1 MSLQEHLYMNL
12 VQDKRYLYFLEG
24 LKNTLIIT
32 FCALV
37 VGVTLGFIIGMVRSI
52 YDRTGKGKIA
62 NGICQFYL
70 TIMRGTPAVIQLMIF
85 YYCIFTSRI
94 FSGVFVGIIA
104 FGLNSAAYVAEIIRS
119 GIMSIPKGQME
130 AGRSLGF
137 SYGETMRYIIM
148 PQAVRNVLPA
158 IFNEFIVL
166 IKETA
171 VAGYV
176 AVQDLTKAG
185 DIVRSRTYDSWT
197 PLLTVA
203 LIYLI
208 LTMFFSFLEKKMEEA
223 FQRKERG

>member
-1 MSLQEHLYMNL
+1 M
-12 VQDKRYLYFLEG
+12 
-24 LKNTLIIT
+24 
-32 FCALV
+32 
-37 VGVTLGFIIGMVRSI
+37 
-52 YDRTGKGKIA
+52 
-62 NGICQFYL
+62 
-70 TIMRGTPAVIQLMIF
+70 
-85 YYCIFTSRI
+85 
-94 FSGVFVGIIA
+94 GIIA

-176 AVQDLTKAG
+176 AVHDLTKAG
-185 DIVRSRTYDSWT
+185 DIVRSRTYDAWT

>member
-1 MSLQEHLYMNL
+1 M
-12 VQDKRYLYFLEG
+12 
-24 LKNTLIIT
+24 
-32 FCALV
+32 
-37 VGVTLGFIIGMVRSI
+37 
-52 YDRTGKGKIA
+52 
-62 NGICQFYL
+62 
-70 TIMRGTPAVIQLMIF
+70 
-85 YYCIFTSRI
+85 
-94 FSGVFVGIIA
+94 
-104 FGLNSAAYVAEIIRS
+104 
-119 GIMSIPKGQME
+119 
-130 AGRSLGF
+130 
-137 SYGETMRYIIM
+137 
-148 PQAVRNVLPA
+148 LPA

>member
-32 FCALV
+32 FFALV
-37 VGVTLGFIIGMVRSI
+37 IGVALGFIIGMVRST

-85 YYCIFTSRI
+85 Y
-94 FSGVFVGIIA
+94 
-104 FGLNSAAYVAEIIRS
+104 
-119 GIMSIPKGQME
+119 
-130 AGRSLGF
+130 RSLGF

>member
-32 FCALV
+32 FFALV
-37 VGVTLGFIIGMVRSI
+37 IGVALGFIIGMVRST

-119 GIMSIPKGQME
+119 GIMSIPRGKWRPADLLASATGKQC
-130 AGRSLGF
+130 AISLCHRRFEMCFRLSLMSLSF
-137 SYGETMRYIIM
+137 SLRRLRWQVMLRYRI
-148 PQAVRNVLPA
+148 
-158 IFNEFIVL
+158 
-166 IKETA
+166 
-171 VAGYV
+171 
-176 AVQDLTKAG
+176 
-185 DIVRSRTYDSWT
+185 
-197 PLLTVA
+197 
-203 LIYLI
+203 
-208 LTMFFSFLEKKMEEA
+208 
-223 FQRKERG
+223 